1 MSGHSKWS
9 SIKHKK
15 AATDAKRGQ
24 LFTKLAREITM
35 AARAGGGDPTMNA
48 TLRLAIQ
55 KAKDANMPND
65 NIDRATRRGAGGGD
79 ADMLEEITYEGY
91 GPGGAAVL
99 VETVTDNRNRTA
111 ADVRN
116 VFSKGG
122 GNLAEAGAVAWQFE
136 LRGIVTIDA
145 NGVDPDAVQLAAIE
159 AGADDVSAD
168 ENGVEVITPPS
179 DVESVR
185 NALASAGFPVAR
197 SETARLPRN
206 VVELDQK
213 AALATLRLL
222 DGLDDLDDV
231 QRVYSNADFPPEALE
246 AAAE

>member
-35 AARAGGGDPTMNA
+35 AVRGGGDDPTMNA
-48 TLRLAIQ
+48 RLRLAIQ

-65 NIDRATRRGAGGGD
+65 NLDLSTKRGAGGND

-99 VETVTDNRNRTA
+99 VEAVTDNRNRTA

-145 NGVDPDAVQLAAIE
+145 NDVDPDDVQLAAIE
-159 AGADDVSAD
+159 AGADEVSAD
-168 ENGVEVITPPS
+168 DNGVEVITPPA

-185 NALASAGFPVAR
+185 HALTSAGFAVAR

-206 VVELDQK
+206 VVELDAK
-213 AALATLRLL
+213 TALATLKLL
-222 DGLDDLDDV
+222 DNLDELDDV

-246 AAAE
+246 AAAL

>member
-1 MSGHSKWS
+1 MNSG
-9 SIKHKK
+9 
-15 AATDAKRGQ
+15 
-24 LFTKLAREITM
+24 
-35 AARAGGGDPTMNA
+35 
-48 TLRLAIQ
+48 LRLAIQ

-79 ADMLEEITYEGY
+79 SDALEEITYEGY

-99 VETVTDNRNRTA
+99 VEAVTDNRNRTA

-136 LRGIVTIDA
+136 LRGVVTIDA
-145 NGVDPDAVQLAAIE
+145 NEVDPDDVQLAAIE
-159 AGADDVSAD
+159 AGADEVSAD
-168 ENGVEVITPPS
+168 DNGVEVITPPA

-185 NALASAGFPVAR
+185 SALTSAGFTVAR

-206 VVELDQK
+206 VVELDAK
-213 AALATLRLL
+213 TALATLKLL
-222 DGLDDLDDV
+222 DNLDELDDV

-246 AAAE
+246 AAAQ